1 MKEFVHLHNH
11 SDYSLLDGAV
21 TINGLI
27 EMATKYEMKHL
38 AITDHGNLFGSLR
51 FEQAC
56 KKAGINPII
65 GCEVYIAPGHRQ
77 DKDSTKRKYY
87 HMILLCKNETG
98 YKNLTALVSQ
108 AYLDGFYYK
117 PRIDDELLEK
127 YSEGLICTTAC
138 LAGEIS
144 QHLLNNQYD
153 KAKERALYY
162 KNLFEEDSYYLE
174 IMNHEL
180 PEEKV
185 VIEGMKKLS
194 AETGIP
200 LVATNDIHYQKKEH
214 ANAQDI
220 LICIGT
226 NKKKSESN
234 RMQMHGS
241 HLYFKSPDE
250 MYELF
255 KDVPEALENT
265 LKIANMCNVSIP
277 QPGPIL
283 PDYQI
288 PSEFKNQADYLTY
301 ITWEGIKKRYK
312 EVTQEVKE
320 RTEYELGILLGM
332 GFEGYFLIVWDFIDW
347 AKRNHISVGPGR
359 GSGAGSIIAY
369 AIGITDIDPLK
380 YELLFERFLNP
391 DRVSMPD
398 FDVDFCFEKRQE
410 VINYVTEKYGRDQVG
425 GICTFGTLKT
435 KAVLKD
441 VARVLDIPFAESN
454 TISKL
459 LPEGKAP
466 DGRKINVEV
475 ALEITPELKEYYNR
489 GGIYKELFE
498 TASILEGMNRHVST
512 HACGMVIGKT
522 KLTDYVPL
530 YKDQKT
536 GAVSSEFT
544 MDIIEPCGLVKM
556 DFLGLKTLTLLS
568 NTERLVQKHTPDF
581 KIDEVPIDD
590 LKTYQMLQQGKSS
603 AVFQFESAGMQ
614 KILKDAK
621 PDNIE
626 DLIALNALYRPG
638 PMQYIPQFVDSK
650 LGKMQIK
657 YPDPLLEET
666 LKPTYGVIV
675 YQEQVMKVAQI
686 IGGFSLGKA
695 DILRRAMGKKKVAE
709 MDKMKVEFIKGAK
722 ENGHT
727 EEHAS
732 EIFDMLVPFAGYGFN
747 KSHAAA
753 YSVVAYKTAYC
764 KANYPAEFMAANLT
778 NEISNPTAFADY
790 LAECSE
796 MGIDLAPPDIN
807 DSEKYFT
814 VVDGKI
820 VYGLTG
826 MKGIGSAAVDAIITA
841 REKKGKFKDFEDF
854 IEKVELRT
862 VNSRVLEVLVTS
874 GLFSK
879 IERHNRATI
888 MHNAEKIIAIAQK
901 KQESSQFG
909 QGSLFG
915 DLEEEIFPDYIWE
928 EVEEYPDIELLKMEK
943 ENIGFF
949 FSGHPMDKYKDQW
962 KRSVNLDL
970 LNPKNASGEKIYS
983 ILGMI
988 KNPKSITTK
997 SGKRMAFAEL
1007 EDYNGSIELVLF
1019 AKKFEQYGHLLQ
1031 ADKILG
1037 VTGYVDTS
1045 RDKPSFKVE
1054 EIKEP
1059 DELKE
1064 IIAPE
1069 IHLEFHP
1076 EELTDDEL
1084 EHLRT
1089 FIMDNKGNSQVY
1101 FHIKKQGSP
1110 REIVIK
1116 ISSQL
1121 TINGGDSTLIDL
1133 RAFPKVKNAW
1143 RE

>member
-21 TINGLI
+21 TIDGLI
-27 EMATKYEMKHL
+27 EMAKKYEMKHL
-38 AITDHGNLFGSLR
+38 ALTDHGNLFGSLR

-56 KKAGINPII
+56 RNAGINPII
-65 GCEVYIAPGHRQ
+65 GCEVYVAPGSRQ
-77 DKDSTKRKYY
+77 DKDSNKRKYY
-87 HMILLCKNETG
+87 HMILLCKNEKG
-98 YKNLTALVSQ
+98 YQNLTNLVSQ
-108 AYLDGFYYK
+108 AFIDGFYYK

-144 QHLLNNQYD
+144 QHILNDNYE
-153 KAKERALYY
+153 KAKDRALYY
-162 KNLFEEDSYYLE
+162 RNLFGDDSYYLE

-180 PEEKV
+180 EDEIKV
-185 VIEGMKKLS
+185 RDGMVKLS
-194 AETGIP
+194 KETGIP
-200 LVATNDIHYQKKEH
+200 LVATNDIHYQLKEH

-226 NKKKSESN
+226 NKKKSEAK

-255 KDVPEALENT
+255 KDYPEAIENT
-265 LKIANMCNVSIP
+265 LKIAEMCNVSIP

-283 PDYQI
+283 PDYEI
-288 PSEFKNQADYLTY
+288 PSEFEDQKAYLQH
-301 ITWEGIKKRYK
+301 ITWEGVKKRYG
-312 EVTQEVKE
+312 EITPEVKE

-347 AKRNHISVGPGR
+347 AKRNGISVGPGR

-391 DRVSMPD
+391 ERISMPD
-398 FDVDFCFEKRQE
+398 FDVDFCFERRQE

-459 LPEGKAP
+459 LPEGKTP
-466 DGRKINVEV
+466 DGRKINVPV
-475 ALEITPELKEYYNR
+475 ALEITPELQEYYNR
-489 GGIYKELFE
+489 GGIYKELFD
-498 TASILEGMNRHVST
+498 TAAILEGMNRHVST

-530 YKDQKT
+530 YKDQKS

-568 NTERLVQKHTPDF
+568 NTERLVQKHKPDF
-581 KIDEVPIDD
+581 KVDEVPIDD
-590 LKTYQMLQQGKSS
+590 KTTYKMLQEGKSS

-614 KILKDAK
+614 DILRRAK

-638 PMQYIPQFVDSK
+638 PMQYIPQFIDSK
-650 LGKMQIK
+650 TGKMEIQ

-695 DILRRAMGKKKVAE
+695 DILRRAMGKKKVKE
-709 MDKMKVEFIKGAK
+709 MDKMKVEFVKGAK

-778 NEISNPTAFADY
+778 NEISNPTSFADY
-790 LAECSE
+790 LAETKE
-796 MGIDLAPPDIN
+796 MGIELAPPDIN

-826 MKGIGSAAVDAIITA
+826 MKGIGSAAVDSIISA
-841 REKKGKFKDFEDF
+841 RESKGKFKNFEDF

-874 GLFSK
+874 GLFDK
-879 IERHNRATI
+879 IEKHNRATI
-888 MHNAEKIIAIAQK
+888 MHNAEKIINSVQK
-901 KQESSQFG
+901 KQESTQFG

-915 DLEEEIFPDYIWE
+915 DLEEQIFPEIIWE
-928 EVEEYPDIELLKMEK
+928 EIPEYPEKELLQMEK

-949 FSGHPMDKYKDQW
+949 FSGHPMDKFKDQW
-962 KRSVNLDL
+962 KRTVNLNL
-970 LNPKNASGEKIYS
+970 SNIKTASQDKIYS

-997 SGKRMAFAEL
+997 NGKRMAFADL
-1007 EDYNGSIELVLF
+1007 EDYNGTIELVLF
-1019 AKKFEQYGHLLQ
+1019 AKKFEQYGYLLQ
-1031 ADKILG
+1031 PDAVLG
-1037 VTGYVDTS
+1037 ITGYVDTT

-1054 EIKEP
+1054 EIKDP
-1059 DELKE
+1059 AELKE

-1069 IHLEFHP
+1069 VHMEFHS
-1076 EELTDDEL
+1076 EDMTEDEL
-1084 EHLRT
+1084 EGLRN
-1089 FIMDNKGNSQVY
+1089 FIMDNKGNSDVF
-1101 FHIKKQGSP
+1101 FHIKRPNINK
-1110 REIVIK
+1110 EFVIK

-1121 TINGGDSTLIDL
+1121 TINGGDTTLIDL
-1133 RAFPKVKNAW
+1133 RRLPKIKNVW

>member
-1 MKEFVHLHNH
+1 MGEFVHLHNH

-21 TINGLI
+21 TIDGLV
-27 EMATKYEMKHL
+27 EMAKKYEMKHL
-38 AITDHGNLFGSLR
+38 ALTDHGNLFGSLR
-51 FEQAC
+51 FEKAC
-56 KKAGINPII
+56 RKEGINPII
-65 GCEVYIAPGHRQ
+65 GCEVYIAPGSRK
-77 DKDSTKRKYY
+77 DKDSNKKKYY
-87 HMILLCKNETG
+87 HMILLCKNEIG
-98 YKNLTALVSQ
+98 FKNLTTIVSQ

-117 PRIDDELLEK
+117 PRIDDELLEQ
-127 YSEGLICTTAC
+127 YSEGLICTSAC
-138 LAGEIS
+138 MAGEIA
-144 QHLLNNQYD
+144 QNILNNQYD
-153 KAKERALYY
+153 TAKERALYY
-162 KNLFEEDSYYLE
+162 QDLFEDDSYYLE
-174 IMNHEL
+174 IMDHGL
-180 PEEKV
+180 PEEKII
-185 VIEGMKKLS
+185 IEGMIKLS
-194 AETGIP
+194 KETGIP

-226 NKKKSESN
+226 NKKKTDIKRMKMTGSEI
-234 RMQMHGS
+234 
-241 HLYFKSPDE
+241 YFKSPDE
-250 MYELF
+250 MREIF
-255 KDVPEALENT
+255 KDIPEALDNT
-265 LKIANMCNVSIP
+265 LKIANMCDVKIP

-283 PDYQI
+283 PDYDI
-288 PSEFKNQADYLTY
+288 PTEFSTQAEYLEN
-301 ITWEGIKKRYK
+301 ITWEGIKKRYT
-312 EVTQEVKE
+312 EVTDEVKK

-347 AKRNHISVGPGR
+347 AKKHDIPVGPGR

-380 YELLFERFLNP
+380 YDLLFERFLNP

-398 FDVDFCFEKRQE
+398 FDVDFCFEKRQD
-410 VINYVTEKYGRDQVG
+410 VINYVTKKYGQEQVG

-441 VARVLDIPFAESN
+441 VARVLDIPFDVSN
-454 TISKL
+454 AISKL
-459 LPEGKAP
+459 LPEGKTA
-466 DGRKINVEV
+466 DGRKINVPVAMEV
-475 ALEITPELKEYYNR
+475 TPELQEYYNR
-489 GGIYKELFE
+489 GGIYKELFD
-498 TASILEGMNRHVST
+498 TATILEGMNRHVST

-536 GAVSSEFT
+536 GAVSSEYT

-556 DFLGLKTLTLLS
+556 DFLGLKTLTLLA
-568 NTERLVQKHTPDF
+568 NTEKLVRKHTPNF
-581 KIDEVPIDD
+581 KVDDVPIDD
-590 LKTYQMLQQGKSS
+590 EATYKMLQQGKSS

-614 KILKDAK
+614 DILRRAK

-638 PMQYIPQFVDSK
+638 PMQFIPQFIDSK
-650 LGKMQIK
+650 MGKMDIK
-657 YPDPLLEET
+657 YPDPALEET

-709 MDKMKVEFIKGAK
+709 MDKMKIEFIAGAK
-722 ENGHT
+722 ELGHS
-727 EEHAS
+727 EKHADF
-732 EIFDMLVPFAGYGFN
+732 IFEMLKPFAGYGFN

-764 KANYPAEFMAANLT
+764 KANYPEEFMAANLT
-778 NEISNPTAFADY
+778 NEISNPTSFADY
-790 LAECSE
+790 LSECKE
-796 MGIDLAPPDIN
+796 MGIELAPPDIN

-814 VVDGKI
+814 VIDGKI

-826 MKGIGSAAVDAIITA
+826 MKGIGSAAVDSIIAA
-841 REKKGKFKDFEDF
+841 RESKGRFESFEDF
-854 IEKVELRT
+854 VEKVELRA
-862 VNSRVLEVLVTS
+862 VNSRVLEVLITS

-879 IERHNRATI
+879 IEKHNRATI
-888 MHNAEKIIAIAQK
+888 LHNAENIIAAANK
-901 KQESSQFG
+901 KAESSQFG

-915 DLEEEIFPDYIWE
+915 DVEEEIFPDYVWK
-928 EVEEYPDIELLKMEK
+928 EVDEFPELELLRLEK

-962 KRSVNLDL
+962 KRTVNLDL
-970 LNPKNASGEKIYS
+970 SNPRTASGDKKYS

-1007 EDYNGSIELVLF
+1007 EDYKGSIELVLF
-1019 AKKFEQYGHLLQ
+1019 AKQYENFGHLLQ
-1031 ADKILG
+1031 PDAVLG
-1037 VTGYVDTS
+1037 ITGNVDTS
-1045 RDKPSFKVE
+1045 RDKPSFKVD
-1054 EIKEP
+1054 EIKDP
-1059 DELKE
+1059 DGLKE
-1064 IIAPE
+1064 VNAPE
-1069 IHLEFHP
+1069 VHMEFQP
-1076 EELTDDEL
+1076 EDQTEDEL
-1084 EHLRT
+1084 ENLRT
-1089 FIMDNKGNSQVY
+1089 FIMDSKGNSQVF
-1101 FHIKKQGSP
+1101 FHIKRPNITK
-1110 REIVIK
+1110 EVVIR

-1121 TINGGDSTLIDL
+1121 TISGGDSTLIDL
-1133 RAFPKVKNAW
+1133 RALPKIKNVW

>member
-1 MKEFVHLHNH
+1 MRDFVHLHNH
-11 SDYSLLDGAV
+11 SDFSLLDGAV
-21 TINGLI
+21 TINGLV
-27 EMATKYEMKHL
+27 EMAQKHGMKHL
-38 AITDHGNLFGSLR
+38 ALTDHGNLFGSLR
-51 FEQAC
+51 FEMAC

-65 GCEVYIAPGHRQ
+65 GCEVYIAPGSRK
-77 DKDSTKRKYY
+77 DKDSTKKKYY
-87 HMILLCKNETG
+87 HMILLCKNEIG
-98 YKNLTALVSQ
+98 FKNLTAIVSQ
-108 AYLDGFYYK
+108 SYMDGFYYK
-117 PRIDDELLEK
+117 PRIDDELLEQ
-127 YSEGLICTTAC
+127 YSEGLICTSAC
-138 LAGEIS
+138 MAGEIS
-144 QHLLNNQYD
+144 QNILNNDYD
-153 KAKERALYY
+153 KAKERALFYQ
-162 KNLFEEDSYYLE
+162 NLFEEDSYYLE
-174 IMNHEL
+174 IMDHEL
-180 PEEKV
+180 PEEK
-185 VIEGMKKLS
+185 IIKEGMIKLS
-194 AETGIP
+194 KETGIP

-226 NKKKSESN
+226 NKKKHETK
-234 RMQMHGS
+234 RMKMTGS
-241 HLYFKSPDE
+241 HLYFKSQEE

-255 KDVPEALENT
+255 KDIPEALDNT
-265 LKIANMCNVSIP
+265 VKIAEMCDVTIP

-283 PDYQI
+283 PDYDI
-288 PSEFKNQADYLTY
+288 PPEFKNQADYLTH
-301 ITWEGIKKRYK
+301 ITWEGVKMRYD
-312 EVTQEVKE
+312 EVTEEVKK

-347 AKRNHISVGPGR
+347 ARKHDISVGPGR

-398 FDVDFCFEKRQE
+398 FDVDFCFERRQE
-410 VINYVTEKYGRDQVG
+410 VINYVTEKYGREQVG

-454 TISKL
+454 AISKL

-466 DGRKINVEV
+466 DGRKINVPV
-475 ALEITPELKEYYNR
+475 ALEITPELQEYNKR
-489 GGIYKELFE
+489 GGIYSELFE
-498 TASILEGMNRHVST
+498 TATILEGMNRHVST

-530 YKDQKT
+530 YKDQKS
-536 GAVSSEFT
+536 GAVSSEYT

-556 DFLGLKTLTLLS
+556 DFLGLKTLTLLT
-568 NTERLVQKHTPDF
+568 NTEKLVQKHTKDF
-581 KIDEVPIDD
+581 KVDDVPIDD
-590 LKTYQMLQQGKSS
+590 ELTYKMLQAGKSS

-614 KILKDAK
+614 DILRRAK

-650 LGKMQIK
+650 MGKMQIK

-709 MDKMKVEFIKGAK
+709 MDRMKIEFIEGAK
-722 ENGHT
+722 ELGHK
-727 EEHAS
+727 EDHAAG
-732 EIFDMLVPFAGYGFN
+732 IFDMLVPFAGYGFN

-764 KANYPAEFMAANLT
+764 KANHPAEFMAANLT
-778 NEISNPTAFADY
+778 NEISNPTSFSDY
-790 LAECSE
+790 LSESKE
-796 MGIDLAPPDIN
+796 MGIELAPPDIN

-814 VVDGKI
+814 VVDGRI

-841 REKKGKFKDFEDF
+841 RETKGRFENFEDF
-854 IEKVELRT
+854 IEKVELRA
-862 VNSRVLEVLVTS
+862 VNTRVLEVLITS
-874 GLFSK
+874 GLFSN
-879 IERHNRATI
+879 IEKHNRATI
-888 MHNAEKIIAIAQK
+888 MNNSEKIIASVQK
-901 KQESSQFG
+901 KLESTEFG

-915 DLEEEIFPDYIWE
+915 DTEEEIFPDTVWD
-928 EVEEYPDIELLKMEK
+928 EVEEYGELELLKMEK

-962 KRSVNLDL
+962 KRTVNLDL
-970 LNPKNASGEKIYS
+970 NNPKTASPDKTYS

-1031 ADKILG
+1031 ADAVLG
-1037 VTGYVDTS
+1037 ITGNVDTT
-1045 RDKPSFKVE
+1045 RDKPSFKVD
-1054 EIKEP
+1054 EIKDP
-1059 DELKE
+1059 DGLKE
-1064 IIAPE
+1064 LIAPE
-1069 IHLEFHP
+1069 IHMEFHP
-1076 EELTDDEL
+1076 EDLTEDEM
-1084 EHLRT
+1084 ENLRT

-1101 FHIKKQGSP
+1101 FHIKRPGQT
-1110 REIVIK
+1110 RELLIRL
-1116 ISSQL
+1116 SSQL
-1121 TINGGDSTLIDL
+1121 TINGGDTTLIDL
-1133 RAFPKVKNAW
+1133 RAFPKVKNVW